1 MELTEIII
9 EKIRDNGP
17 ISFRDYMDMALYYP
31 ALGYYTSGQEKIG
44 ESGDYYTT
52 PYVTS
57 IFGDIIAKQLEEMWH
72 LLGKGPFTIVEYGAG
87 TGVLCRD
94 ILNYLKNNPDLY
106 DNLTYCIIEKSE
118 VMREKERAILPD
130 KVVWYQSIG
139 EIPKF
144 TGCVLSNELLDNF
157 PVYQVV
163 MEDELMEFFV
173 DYDNGFV
180 ELLQPASPALKKYFE
195 ELDVTLPKGFRTEI
209 NLQAI
214 EWINEI
220 AEALDKGFMLTI
232 DYGYGSGEL
241 YQPQLSSGTIVCYYK
256 HETNDKVFD
265 KIGKQDITAH
275 VNFSALVH
283 WGIKKGLECTGFT
296 NQANFMRTLGLV
308 RYLRELEEKGKHNP
322 ASHKQNLMLANTLML
337 DMGGKFKVLIQHK
350 GISRPFLSGLQLSQR
365 FV

>member
-1 MELTEIII
+1 MLLSEIII
-9 EKIRDNGP
+9 KKIRNDGP
-17 ISFRDYMDMALYYP
+17 ISFRDFMDMALYYP
-31 ALGYYTSGQEKIG
+31 SLGYYTSTEEKIG
-44 ESGDYYTT
+44 KSGDYYTT

-57 IFGDIIAKQLEEMWH
+57 IFGEMIAKQLEEMWH
-72 LLGKGPFTIVEYGAG
+72 LLDEKPFTIVEYGAG
-87 TGVLCRD
+87 TGILCRD
-94 ILNYLKNNPDLY
+94 ILNYLKNNIELY
-106 DNLTYCIIEKSE
+106 NNLTYCIIEKSE
-118 VMREKERAILPD
+118 VMREKERAILHD
-130 KVVWYQSIG
+130 KVFWYQSIN
-139 EIPKF
+139 EIPNIN
-144 TGCVLSNELLDNF
+144 GCVLSNELLDNF

-163 MEDELMEFFV
+163 MEDELMEVFV

-180 ELLQPASPALKKYFE
+180 ELLRPASAALKNYFE
-195 ELDVTLPKGFRTEI
+195 ELKVTLPKGFRTEI

-220 AEALDKGFMLTI
+220 AEALNKGWVLTI
-232 DYGYGSGEL
+232 DYGYSSAEL
-241 YQPQLSSGTIVCYYK
+241 YRPQLSSGSIVCYYK
-256 HETNDKVFD
+256 HEINYNVYN

-308 RYLRELEEKGKHNP
+308 SHLKELEESGNYDLANNKEK
-322 ASHKQNLMLANTLML
+322 LMLAHTLML

-350 GISRPFLSGLQLSQR
+350 GIPQKILSGLQLSKK